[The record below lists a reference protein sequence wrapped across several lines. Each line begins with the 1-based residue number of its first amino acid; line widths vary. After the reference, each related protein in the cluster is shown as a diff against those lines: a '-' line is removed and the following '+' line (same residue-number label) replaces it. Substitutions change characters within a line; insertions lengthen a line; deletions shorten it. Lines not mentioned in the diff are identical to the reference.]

1 MMALKRRS
9 IAGLLE
15 RPEGARGTGIPA
27 IALVSILAIMT
38 TGCSDQSTGVD
49 AAHDGEAGAG
59 PELRIMPFAAPQIT
73 LQVNQTHEQ
82 WVTLS
87 QPAVE
92 TTYVDVVNGSASLS
106 VSPLALAFPPGKDQ
120 QKATI
125 KAITQTGDLFVPVT
139 FSLRGGGSRTLEVKV
154 ILW

>member
-1 MMALKRRS
+1 ML
-9 IAGLLE
+9 I
-15 RPEGARGTGIPA
+15 RGTGILAPV
-27 IALVSILAIMT
+27 LVSILAVVA

-49 AAHDGEAGAG
+49 AALDGEAGTG
-59 PELRIMPFAAPQIT
+59 PELRIMPFSSPQIT

-87 QPAVE
+87 LPAAK
-92 TTYVDVVNGSASLS
+92 TTYVDVVNASASLS
-106 VSPLALAFPPGKDQ
+106 VSPLSLRYQAGEDQ

-125 KAITQTGDLFVPVT
+125 KAVTETAGLFVPVT